1 MSGPEKL
8 NRVVELLDQ
17 RVLDGLII
25 YSSGPTMGPKY
36 LHYFSEVKP
45 LGTHNAAVVT
55 KAGDVTLLVE
65 PQWDTLRVSEKG
77 WIKNIIGSSNFLK
90 DLDDVLRKS
99 KITGSI
105 GIVDSTAIPADVYSV
120 IADKAKVE
128 VADDLIEK
136 VAFERV
142 SEEIELARKTARIA
156 DIGFKACLANAR
168 VGIRE
173 WELLAEIE
181 YAMRAAGAD
190 DCFNLIGS
198 GKHNHSGHAATDRKL
213 REGDTLIFEISAIC
227 GLYIQLCR
235 TIVLGEPSNIVLE
248 KYALLVQAL
257 EESFKEIK
265 PGVPAGLIA
274 KAQNTVLRAA
284 GYGEYCRPPY
294 MAKRGHF
301 TNMVYHAKDRNLTE
315 NVKTILTSGQ
325 AVIVHPN
332 QYLPET
338 GYLMCGETILVTDT
352 GFERLSETEAKVYVK
367 EV

>member
-1 MSGPEKL
+1 MSGSEKL

-17 RVLDGLII
+17 RGLDGLII
-25 YSSGPTMGPKY
+25 YSSGATMGPKY
-36 LHYFSEVKP
+36 LYYFSEVKP

-55 KAGDVTLLVE
+55 KAGDVTLLVQ

-90 DLDDVLRKS
+90 DLDDVLLKS
-99 KITGSI
+99 KITGSM

-120 IADKAKVE
+120 IADRAKVE
-128 VADDLIEK
+128 LADDLIEK
-136 VAFERV
+136 VALERV
-142 SEEIELARKTARIA
+142 SEEIELARKTAKIA
-156 DIGFKACLANAR
+156 DTGFKACLENVR

-173 WELLAEIE
+173 WEILAEIE
-181 YAMRAAGAD
+181 YAMRSAGAD
-190 DCFNLIGS
+190 DCFNLMSS
-198 GKHNHSGHAATDRKL
+198 GKHNHAGHAPRERKL
-213 REGDTLIFEISAIC
+213 REGDILIFEISAIC

-235 TIVLGEPSNIVLE
+235 TVVLGEPSKIVLE

-257 EESFKEIK
+257 EESLKEIR
-265 PGVPAGLIA
+265 PGSPSALIA
-274 KAQNTVLRAA
+274 KAQNRVLSAA

-301 TNMVYHAKDRNLTE
+301 SNIVYHAPDRNLDE
-315 NVKTILTSGQ
+315 HVKTILTSGQ
-325 AVIVHPN
+325 VVIVHPN
-332 QYLPET
+332 QYIPET